1 MLAVLRHRIYRRLFA
16 AQVVAL
22 VGTGLATV
30 ALGLLAYDLA
40 GADAG
45 AVLGTALAVK
55 MTAYVAVAPLV
66 GAFADRLPRRALLMG
81 ADLVRAGVAAALP
94 FVDQVGQVYV
104 LVFALQSASAVFT
117 PAFQAVIPDVLPD
130 TRTYTR
136 ALSMARLAYDLES
149 LFSPALAA
157 ALLTVVTYNRLFLGT
172 MAGFLVSAALVVSVA
187 LPRAAPAPASPGRRR
202 ATAGIRLF
210 LTVPALRS
218 LLALNLAVA
227 AASAMVTVNTVVY
240 VREFLG
246 RSAAVVPVALGA
258 YGAGSMLVALAL
270 PRILDR
276 VGDRTVML
284 RGALLMVVV
293 FAALGVVTVSGGG
306 GWRTVA
312 LLVTWCAF
320 GAAGSMVLTPTGR
333 LVRRAAPERER
344 TAAFAAQFSLSH
356 ACWLLT
362 YPLAGGVGAAAGLAW
377 AVLVLGAVTS
387 GAAVLAVRLWP
398 AGGGKGIE
406 AGPDHEHDH
415 IGLAPD
421 HPHLRNAVRTTTG
434 WRHSHR
440 HALDALHPA
449 GP

>member
-1 MLAVLRHRIYRRLFA
+1 MLAVLRHRTYRRLFA

-45 AVLGTALAVK
+45 AVLGTALAIK
-55 MTAYVAVAPLV
+55 MTAYVAVAPVV
-66 GAFADRLPRRALLMG
+66 GAFADRLPRRALLVG
-81 ADLVRAGVAAALP
+81 ADLVRAAVAAALP

-104 LVFALQSASAVFT
+104 LVFVLQSASAVFT

-130 TRTYTR
+130 ERAYTR
-136 ALSMARLAYDLES
+136 ALSLARLAYDLES

-157 ALLTVVTYNRLFLGT
+157 ALLSVITYNRLFTGT
-172 MAGFLVSAALVVSVA
+172 MFGFLASAALVVGVA
-187 LPRAAPAPASPGRRR
+187 LPSATCQASRASGSRWVTSGA
-202 ATAGIRLF
+202 RLF

-218 LLALNLAVA
+218 LLAMNLAVA
-227 AASAMVTVNTVVY
+227 AASAMVTVNSVVY

-246 RSAAVVPVALGA
+246 RPVAALPLALGA
-258 YGAGSMLVALAL
+258 YGAGSMVVALAL
-270 PRILDR
+270 PRLLDR

-284 RGALLMVVV
+284 RGALLLAAV
-293 FAALGVVTVSGGG
+293 FAVLSVVTAADSGS
-306 GWRTVA
+306 WRLPA
-312 LLVTWCAF
+312 LLAVWCAF

-344 TAAFAAQFSLSH
+344 TAAFAAQFSMSH

-362 YPLAGGVGAAAGLAW
+362 YPLAGLVGAAAGLQS
-377 AVLVLGAVTS
+377 AVLVLGAVTL

-398 AGGGKGIE
+398 AAGE
-406 AGPDHEHDH
+406 AVVHEHV
-415 IGLAPD
+415 GLAAD
-421 HPHLRNAVRTTTG
+421 HPHVRGALRVPHG
-434 WRHSHR
+434 WRHSHAR
-440 HALDALHPA
+440 ARDGLHPVR
-449 GP
+449 P